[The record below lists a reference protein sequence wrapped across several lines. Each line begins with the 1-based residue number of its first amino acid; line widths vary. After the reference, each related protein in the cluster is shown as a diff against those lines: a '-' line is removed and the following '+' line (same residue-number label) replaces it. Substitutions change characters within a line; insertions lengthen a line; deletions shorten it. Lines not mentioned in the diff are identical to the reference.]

1 MPFAVN
7 DNIKTPAVTGIDLAS
22 ILAVCFVIY
31 ASTHVGGGGVEP
43 PGRFPVASDSGL
55 HGVSP
60 MSSQVPHAV
69 LTDGGGDEEN
79 ATELQPLHLLA
90 VAFSLLQWL
99 PTVWLNSRC
108 MS

>member
-1 MPFAVN
+1 MR
-7 DNIKTPAVTGIDLAS
+7 PAEELWSGAESNRRRLIPRLRTAHVSNRLALPDL
-22 ILAVCFVIY
+22 
-31 ASTHVGGGGVEP
+31 
-43 PGRFPVASDSGL
+43 
-55 HGVSP
+55 
-60 MSSQVPHAV
+60 VPHAV

-99 PTVWLNSRC
+99 PTVCHSRC